1 MFESIRAWQ
10 HLLFIRPADG
20 ILKEKQVYYIR
31 KYTEIIM
38 AVILV
43 AVLAIILK
51 RFFDFDYDFTWSGS
65 FGVLYGMNYDNR
77 MKRNEHHRTS

>member
-1 MFESIRAWQ
+1 
-10 HLLFIRPADG
+10 
-20 ILKEKQVYYIR
+20 
-31 KYTEIIM
+31 M

-65 FGVLYGMNYDNR
+65 FGVLYGMYYDNR